1 MSQSPSAV
9 DQPSRL
15 IVFFILTLPPLLWAG
30 NFIIGR
36 AVRNEIPPVTLTLV
50 RWLIALICILPF
62 ALKYIRRDAARYRAF
77 PLRIVAISLSGIVAF
92 SLLTYIG
99 LHHTSGTN
107 ALLLNSCIPVL
118 IMLFAGLFYG
128 QPLRLSQATGLLIS
142 FCGVL
147 AIIFHGDL
155 AGLLSLSFSSG
166 DLMLLG
172 AMASFSLY
180 TLWLKKIPPEV
191 SRLGLLGVQV
201 IISLIAIFPLWLWE
215 SRSGASAV
223 WNHTT
228 VSAVLYLGIFPSF
241 IAYLLFGRGV
251 ALIGAARA
259 GLTIHLI
266 PVFGV
271 ALSVLFLG
279 EKIHFYHLAG
289 IATILAGISL
299 ASRKSVTR

>member
-36 AVRNEIPPVTLTLV
+36 AVRDEVPPVTLTLV

-128 QPLRLSQATGLLIS
+128 QPLRISQAAGLLIS

-228 VSAVLYLGIFPSF
+228 LSAVLYLGIFPSF

-251 ALIGAARA
+251 ALIGAAQA

-299 ASRKSVTR
+299 ASRKSGTR

>member
-1 MSQSPSAV
+1 MSQSPSAGA
-9 DQPSRL
+9 QPSRL

-36 AVRNEIPPVTLTLV
+36 AVRDEIPPVTLTLV
-50 RWLIALICILPF
+50 RWLIALVCILPF
-62 ALKYIRRDAARYRAF
+62 ALKYIRRDAVRYRAF
-77 PLRIVAISLSGIVAF
+77 PLRIVAISLSGIVFF

-128 QPLRLSQATGLLIS
+128 QPLRLSQAMGLLIS
-142 FCGVL
+142 CCGVL

-155 AGLLSLSFSSG
+155 TGLLSLSFSSG

-201 IISLIAIFPLWLWE
+201 IISLLTIFPLWLWE
-215 SRSGASAV
+215 MNSGASAV
-223 WNHTT
+223 WDRTT
-228 VSAVLYLGIFPSF
+228 LSAVLYLGIFPSF
-241 IAYLLFGRGV
+241 VAYLLFGRGV
-251 ALIGAARA
+251 TLVGAERA

-279 EKIHFYHLAG
+279 EQIHLYHLVG
-289 IATILAGISL
+289 IATIFAGITL
-299 ASRKSVTR
+299 ASRKSITR

>member
-147 AIIFHGDL
+147 AIIFHGDM

-228 VSAVLYLGIFPSF
+228 LSAVLYLGIFPSF

>member
-228 VSAVLYLGIFPSF
+228 LSAVLYLGIFPSF

>member
-1 MSQSPSAV
+1 MSQSPSAGA
-9 DQPSRL
+9 QPSRL

-50 RWLIALICILPF
+50 RWLIALVCILPF
-62 ALKYIRRDAARYRAF
+62 AWKYIRRDAGRYRAF
-77 PLRIVAISLSGIVAF
+77 PLRIVAISLSGIVFF

-128 QPLRLSQATGLLIS
+128 QPLRLLQATGLLIS

-147 AIIFHGDL
+147 AIIFHGDM

-201 IISLIAIFPLWLWE
+201 IISLIVIFPLWLWE

-223 WNHTT
+223 WDRTT
-228 VSAVLYLGIFPSF
+228 LSAVLYLGIFPSF
-241 IAYLLFGRGV
+241 VAYLLFGRGV
-251 ALIGAARA
+251 TLIGAARA

-279 EKIHFYHLAG
+279 EQIHLYHLVGVATIFAG
-289 IATILAGISL
+289 ITL
-299 ASRKSVTR
+299 ASRQSIAR